1 MLHVGVEDTENSGI
15 PIQMR
20 VACILVLL
28 QCHHDIGVCTRIKGV
43 LSSSKVA
50 SCIVD
55 TNDFMLI
62 DPIVYNNQGPPL
74 RIRVF
79 TFVTVILITR
89 EPCKKVILELR
100 YKIL

>member
-1 MLHVGVEDTENSGI
+1 MLHVGVEDNDNLGI

-28 QCHHDIGVCTRIKGV
+28 QCHHDISVYTRIKGV
-43 LSSSKVA
+43 LSASKVV
-50 SCIVD
+50 SRIVD

-62 DPIVYNNQGPPL
+62 DPIVYDNQGPPL
-74 RIRVF
+74 HIRVF
-79 TFVTVILITR
+79 TFITVIFITR
-89 EPCKKVILELR
+89 KPCEKVILELR